1 MLLTVKFELFLVKF
15 HENDEFT
22 VILALSSFKYRLI
35 ESFFTI
41 FLLAIARVIIFG
53 KSRHGRLNMN
63 YFEKNL

>member
-1 MLLTVKFELFLVKF
+1 MLLTVKFELLLVKF

-35 ESFFTI
+35 ESFFYHI
-41 FLLAIARVIIFG
+41 FAGNCGGVIFS
-53 KSRHGRLNMN
+53 KERSGRLDMN